1 MNEIKLSD
9 HFDTKKILRFTT
21 PVILMMVFYTTF
33 VLVDGLFISN
43 AVGSTAYAA
52 VNIVGNYVLLFPA
65 IGTMMGSGGA
75 ALISKTLGEKQE
87 ELASKR
93 FSMTVWA
100 SILLGIVLT
109 AIAYFTV
116 DSVSVMQGA
125 EGELLE
131 DCRQYGGVAVFSV
144 LFYMIQS
151 EFQYFFSLV
160 EKEKLGFLITVI
172 AGCIN
177 IGLDALFILVFKW
190 SLFGAAFA
198 SLLGMIFS
206 ATFSILYFMKKKG
219 LSVRLG
225 RPVVEWKALL
235 KIAGNGSSEMVENL
249 SLALVGMLFNH
260 QLMVYSGEDAV
271 AAYGV
276 VQAVTLVFMAVFLG
290 YSAGLIPVIGYH
302 FGDGNTKE
310 VNSLLKKSIRLIL
323 FFSIFVFL
331 VTEFGAE
338 LFARIFLSYD
348 QELCDMAVRGLRI
361 YSSVF
366 LVAGYNIF
374 GSGFFTSLNDG
385 LDSAIVSLARTV
397 VFLIAAIMI
406 LPVFF
411 GLDGIWLST
420 TVAELLSIFVT
431 VGLVLLR
438 RKKFGYLARV

>member
-87 ELASKR
+87 ALASRR

-100 SILLGIVLT
+100 SVILGIVLT

-116 DSVSVMQGA
+116 DAVSVMQGA

-131 DCRQYGGVAVFSV
+131 DCRAYGGVAVFSV

-160 EKEKLGFLITVI
+160 EKEKLGFLVTVI

-225 RPVVEWKALL
+225 RPTFEWKALL

-260 QLMVYSGEDAV
+260 QLMKYSGEDAV

-290 YSAGLIPVIGYH
+290 YSAGLIPVTGYH
-302 FGDGNTKE
+302 FGDGNVKE
-310 VNSLLKKSIRLIL
+310 VNSLLLKSIRLIL
-323 FFSIFVFL
+323 GFSIVVFL

-338 LFARIFLSYD
+338 LFAKIFLSYD
-348 QELCDMAVRGLRI
+348 RELCDMAVRGLRI

-366 LVAGYNIF
+366 LLAGYNIF
-374 GSGFFTSLNDG
+374 GSGFFTALNDG
-385 LDSAIVSLARTV
+385 LDSAIISLARTV
-397 VFLIAAIMI
+397 VFLVAAILI
-406 LPVFF
+406 LPVFL
-411 GLDGIWLST
+411 GLDGIWIST
-420 TVAELLSIFVT
+420 TIAELLSIFVT
-431 VGLVLLR
+431 GGLVLLR
-438 RKKFGYLARV
+438 RRKFGYLTKA